1 MQPRT
6 RPGVRTCGP
15 HLRRS
20 KRPPPPERDSP
31 QAIDAAFPEAKL
43 RELTANAELKVL
55 RESVRD
61 LMRRERLTR
70 FSRFA
75 TWDAERVEVQ
85 LLAFVA
91 EVERVDPARML
102 DLDMRMTKEKLDLLN
117 GRVERVLDACR
128 VSQSTRFQMPR
139 LQRPRG
145 PKLSYDVE
153 RNDAKRV
160 TRDYESLA
168 RELRMANS
176 MVAELKQRMRGV
188 LELRGATTFGAWS
201 HAPGPITRSIDV
213 RDAVA
218 LAPTWANTMVPLTKK
233 FQLAIGEDP
242 VAALAPATNTKSSTV
257 IRWCAKSDVVGV
269 EAQESRWWSDSDE
282 EVV

>member
-1 MQPRT
+1 MCWRRGSERCCPGTSSLASCRTNGCGSGRTTPRTRSGSSGARACRASRAHCGSRAGLPFTGCRWRACRSLRSSRRSSERRSTRPCSKRIGPCGRSARNTSGMQPRT

-145 PKLSYDVE
+145 PKL
-153 RNDAKRV
+153 
-160 TRDYESLA
+160 
-168 RELRMANS
+168 
-176 MVAELKQRMRGV
+176 
-188 LELRGATTFGAWS
+188 
-201 HAPGPITRSIDV
+201 
-213 RDAVA
+213 
-218 LAPTWANTMVPLTKK
+218 
-233 FQLAIGEDP
+233 
-242 VAALAPATNTKSSTV
+242 
-257 IRWCAKSDVVGV
+257 
-269 EAQESRWWSDSDE
+269 
-282 EVV
+282 